1 MPRPIQISL
10 RRFGLNHPTNI
21 IERMINFRNGR
32 SLQCSSLLF
41 LEMKLKYSVLMFA
54 SSATELKPSV
64 LICASSEMKP
74 KSSLS
79 FLSLEC

>member
-21 IERMINFRNGR
+21 IERIINFRNGR

-41 LEMKLKYSVLMFA
+41 SGNEIEVFRAHVCLLCNG
-54 SSATELKPSV
+54 TETFRAHLC
-64 LICASSEMKP
+64 L
-74 KSSLS
+74 L
-79 FLSLEC
+79 